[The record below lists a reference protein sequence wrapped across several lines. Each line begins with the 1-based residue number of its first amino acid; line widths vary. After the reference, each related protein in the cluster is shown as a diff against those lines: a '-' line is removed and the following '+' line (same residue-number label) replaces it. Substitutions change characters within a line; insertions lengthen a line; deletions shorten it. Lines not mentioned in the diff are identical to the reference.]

1 MSIRDLLC
9 ELKLPAVVIS
19 VVSIVWLTA
28 LRSSEEEQRVYYEAE
43 GGVRRM
49 QQELAQKEG
58 KKRQDDA
65 TVRLELDP

>member
-49 QQELAQKEG
+49 QQQVAQKEG